1 MAKIYVLI
9 SALILLAMLLF
20 NPLLSPGT
28 SAEIGASSHG
38 VQGWVAGP
46 GGEGA

>member
-20 NPLLSPGT
+20 NPLLS
-28 SAEIGASSHG
+28 SSSSEIGASSAGVHG
-38 VQGWVAGP
+38 LVAGP
-46 GGEGA
+46 GSDGS